1 MGHWVK
7 PPVCGREKRGTPG
20 SRRVRPEA
28 KQAGAGRCRQIRK
41 ATALKL
47 TAAAF
52 FLLIVL
58 LLVGLTLGPEPV
70 PGEEKAKYAAAYA
83 AGKWGVR
90 WTSLAADCKVTR
102 LGKARSCHCR
112 RCGGPIYPGAP
123 QNGALFAATKEGLCL
138 ECQRKEQLHRREMAG
153 IRGADR
159 RPGARR

>member
-1 MGHWVK
+1 MPKEPTRYSYEVIH
-7 PPVCGREKRGTPG
+7 PVWGTVVVPA
-20 SRRVRPEA
+20 VDPAEA
-28 KQAGAGRCRQIRK
+28 
-41 ATALKL
+41 L
-47 TAAAF
+47 
-52 FLLIVL
+52 VL
-58 LLVGLTLGPEPV
+58 
-70 PGEEKAKYAAAYA
+70 A

-123 QNGALFAATKEGLCL
+123 QNGALFAATKDGLCL

>member
-1 MGHWVK
+1 MRRRSGAAWERTNCGTERRPGEQPGGEERSLRTMGHWVK

-52 FLLIVL
+52 FLLLVL

-83 AGKWGVR
+83 AGQVYE
-90 WTSLAADCKVTR
+90 AVMD
-102 LGKARSCHCR
+102 
-112 RCGGPIYPGAP
+112 RCGDEALARMEADRIYEETM
-123 QNGALFAATKEGLCL
+123 QQWNENGAISG
-138 ECQRKEQLHRREMAG
+138 
-153 IRGADR
+153 
-159 RPGARR
+159 